1 MRHRF
6 SVGWKHETSIRCW
19 PENRGIRGQEDF
31 KVQQDVKA
39 ELGRMHRKEKKLR
52 AESLKRFDMHPT

>member
-6 SVGWKHETSIRCW
+6 SVGLKTGESEGRKASKSQ
-19 PENRGIRGQEDF
+19 QEA
-31 KVQQDVKA
+31 KA

>member
-6 SVGWKHETSIRCW
+6 SVGLKAGEPGGRKAS
-19 PENRGIRGQEDF
+19 
-31 KVQQDVKA
+31 KSQQDVKA

-52 AESLKRFDMHPT
+52 VESLKRFDMHPT